1 MKTEI
6 SQFCQEYAKILRP
19 FDATL
24 RESLAEI
31 REKQDS
37 DALKR
42 SISGFADTHH
52 RLNTL
57 LDKVED
63 QEAFVIIFG
72 PLKSGKSTLMNA
84 ISAAYVSEVTSLPAY
99 PCLVH
104 VRHDPETRIVAKKF
118 SGETENFPDNST
130 MRKAIADHHAHLA
143 SHIRKIE
150 EGGETFDPGIHYPEA
165 IRRIDIG
172 LPAKNL
178 EDSYTVLVDTPGLYS
193 RMKFGYDLMTREFRD
208 SAACAVFVVKTD
220 NLFLEQVFDEFN
232 DLLNLFSRIFLV
244 VNIDANKKDLG
255 PDGELIPSL
264 ESQDPEKIIDAFCSL
279 SMSAPMR
286 NAFDE
291 GRLHI
296 YPIDLL
302 HAAANS
308 LSPESSQA
316 GEEQAS
322 EEQVGEEGYSDITE
336 TPEQKKPSGEPF
348 DTFLQD
354 LTDYL
359 NSNDYLLNFIF
370 DSLRQGKTLT
380 AEVRE
385 NCSADSL
392 RDFHERQASLEY
404 ELKEERSRRSAVSSL
419 DEQDWSNVFGE
430 VQRGTQEAT
439 EEISRNEKKQLES
452 KLNQIVTDW
461 FESDESLRELLFEKI
476 EPAFAASLK
485 NVANQ
490 CRQKV
495 EEMTNTAMGGVDV
508 SPDLIRAFDKVGISL
523 LKIRQETSA
532 SELSYSDQAWERKRN
547 LEANAIP
554 VRKSIWDWILFRT
567 ENKVR
572 RRLFGNEQQWDQ
584 PIPANKKISKLGET
598 GKAAILSQLQNILEE
613 NLPTLPVRAVEGM
626 VKQYVEGFGEGI
638 RTALAKARE
647 ELDRKL
653 PLMEQRV
660 KDNEGTLQRIE
671 RLKNNAS
678 KVEYSI
684 AEIEKSF
691 SHLPA
696 PGSSEQQPSLSLEEA
711 ESESPVELEEGDDSL
726 DEEES

>member
-31 REKQDS
+31 REKQDA

-42 SISGFADTHH
+42 SISGFSDTHH
-52 RLNTL
+52 RLKTL

-104 VRHDPETRIVAKKF
+104 VRHHNETRIVAKKF

-178 EDSYTVLVDTPGLYS
+178 EGSYTVLVDTPGLYS

-232 DLLNLFSRIFLV
+232 DLLKLFSRIFLV
-244 VNIDANKKDLG
+244 VNIDANKRDLG
-255 PDGELIPSL
+255 PNGDLIPSL
-264 ESQDPEKIIDAFCSL
+264 ESQDPKKIIDAFCSL

-302 HAAANS
+302 HAASNS
-308 LSPESSQA
+308 LSIDESPKTE
-316 GEEQAS
+316 EEQNDDDGVES
-322 EEQVGEEGYSDITE
+322 NGEMEES
-336 TPEQKKPSGEPF
+336 PEPNKPGGVPF
-348 DTFLQD
+348 DNFLQD

-385 NCSADSL
+385 NCSAESL
-392 RDFHERQASLEY
+392 KDFHERQASLEY

-419 DEQDWSNVFGE
+419 DEQDWTNVFGE
-430 VQRGTQEAT
+430 VQRGTKAAA
-439 EEISRNEKKQLES
+439 EEVSGQEKKQLEN
-452 KLNQIVTDW
+452 KLNQLVSVW
-461 FESDESLRELLFEKI
+461 FESDESLRELLYEKI
-476 EPAFAASLK
+476 EPTFAASFK
-485 NVANQ
+485 NLSNQ

-523 LKIRQETSA
+523 LSIRQETSA
-532 SELSYSDQAWERKRN
+532 AELSYPDGAWEGKRN
-547 LEANAIP
+547 LEVNAIP

-567 ENKVR
+567 ENRVR
-572 RRLFGNEQQWDQ
+572 RRIFGNDQQWDQ
-584 PIPANKKISKLGET
+584 PITANKKISKLGDA

-613 NLPTLPVRAVEGM
+613 NFPALAVRAVDGM
-626 VKQYVEGFGEGI
+626 VKKYIEGFGEGI
-638 RTALAKARE
+638 RSALEKARE

-660 KDNEGTLQRIE
+660 KENENTLQRIE

-696 PGSSEQQPSLSLEEA
+696 PGAAEKESNLSLEEG
-711 ESESPVELEEGDDSL
+711 ESEFSDESEEDLDDP
-726 DEEES
+726 ES